1 MSFLINYFKSSYV
14 ELRKVVWP
22 DRQEVTKIA
31 FAIMAFALILAL
43 LMWLYD
49 SFFGWVIYNLILTW
63 R

>member
-1 MSFLINYFKSSYV
+1 MNFLVNYFKSSYV
-14 ELRKVVWP
+14 ELKKVVWP

-31 FAIMAFALILAL
+31 LAIMAFAIILAL